1 MLTVFRNLIRSKV
14 ALVLIGLLILS
25 LAVWGITDIFKP
37 GLGAS
42 LVKAGNRTVEV
53 TDVDRYANNFVR
65 SQQNQGNDVTK
76 QDLVQSGRLDQ
87 IINLL
92 ADRQLTAAYFDKLG
106 ISASDKAATQL
117 VRSMDAARNE
127 ITGEFDVDTFRNLI
141 AQQGYSETQFER
153 AILDDLTFDLVENG
167 ISAALQPSDAIS
179 DLWNIYQ
186 AEARNIAFFITTPED
201 LPEAVDPPTD
211 EELEAFYAESEAAL
225 TEPERR
231 QFSVIALNETDFYHQ
246 VTIDDADLRNEYE
259 AQQRRFSLPGTRT
272 YEVARF
278 DDPDR
283 ARQALGPL
291 LGGNDFASVV
301 TDGAARIEAPVT
313 SEQSEISDQALAQAV
328 FQSPVNVWSGPVQTL
343 DGRWALFRVT
353 EEEAGEAIPFEEVK
367 EEIRRELTSSRA
379 QRMLTRA
386 IDDIDDAVGAGL
398 KVEEMADILGSPVFT
413 YPPVDQR
420 GRTKDGMLIRNL
432 STLEGALEYG
442 FQLFPNETSDRRE
455 GEGTQYVI
463 QLDKIVEPRIPELDE
478 IREELRNAL
487 QIRRTQEAFAEFVE
501 GIQERIDSGA
511 SSLTVEAEALGR
523 SVERPPQAITRQ
535 SGAALGFSQSAVGQI
550 FSAKL
555 DEAFAAPLQSG
566 LLIGTVEAIQVPD
579 AQALESMRSETRAN
593 LVPVI
598 SNDLLRGLSSEAE
611 KNIDYEINS
620 QMIETYLSELQVTE

>member
-1 MLTVFRNLIRSKV
+1 
-14 ALVLIGLLILS
+14 
-25 LAVWGITDIFKP
+25 
-37 GLGAS
+37 
-42 LVKAGNRTVEV
+42 
-53 TDVDRYANNFVR
+53 
-65 SQQNQGNDVTK
+65 
-76 QDLVQSGRLDQ
+76 
-87 IINLL
+87 
-92 ADRQLTAAYFDKLG
+92 RQLTAAYFDKLG

-367 EEIRRELTSSRA
+367 
-379 QRMLTRA
+379 
-386 IDDIDDAVGAGL
+386 
-398 KVEEMADILGSPVFT
+398 
-413 YPPVDQR
+413 
-420 GRTKDGMLIRNL
+420 
-432 STLEGALEYG
+432 
-442 FQLFPNETSDRRE
+442 
-455 GEGTQYVI
+455 
-463 QLDKIVEPRIPELDE
+463 
-478 IREELRNAL
+478 
-487 QIRRTQEAFAEFVE
+487 
-501 GIQERIDSGA
+501 
-511 SSLTVEAEALGR
+511 
-523 SVERPPQAITRQ
+523 
-535 SGAALGFSQSAVGQI
+535 
-550 FSAKL
+550 
-555 DEAFAAPLQSG
+555 
-566 LLIGTVEAIQVPD
+566 
-579 AQALESMRSETRAN
+579 
-593 LVPVI
+593 
-598 SNDLLRGLSSEAE
+598 
-611 KNIDYEINS
+611 
-620 QMIETYLSELQVTE
+620 